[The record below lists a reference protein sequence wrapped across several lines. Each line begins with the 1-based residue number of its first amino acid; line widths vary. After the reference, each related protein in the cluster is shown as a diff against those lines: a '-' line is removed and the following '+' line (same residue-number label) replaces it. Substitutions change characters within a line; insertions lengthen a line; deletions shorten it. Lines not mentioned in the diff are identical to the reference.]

1 MDVFLSH
8 SLHFIFVCFFDE
20 NKVWESWF
28 YATEDHNLSN
38 KAHTCKSP
46 KLEISS
52 KLACLLWSSTHSGL
66 RLIVRQDLKA
76 MQEKREREREER
88 TESWRRR
95 DQVEVGLRAPYV

>member
-1 MDVFLSH
+1 MLQNIIICQIKLTH
-8 SLHFIFVCFFDE
+8 ANHQ
-20 NKVWESWF
+20 
-28 YATEDHNLSN
+28 
-38 KAHTCKSP
+38 

-76 MQEKREREREER
+76 IQEKREREREER